1 MGTKQSEMWDLL
13 CELDSETVLQLLT
26 DWHGLQLLDDGFYG
40 HLIDEGYIEGGE
52 EENDESEERDQA
64 IQDED
69 FLEYCKTFE
78 NCWLCPLRGKD
89 VAECEEQF
97 NELVGSAEGH
107 AKLRGKDDGDD

>member
-1 MGTKQSEMWDLL
+1 MSAKQTEMWELL

-26 DWHGLQLLDDGFYG
+26 DWHGLQILDDGFYG
-40 HLIDEGYIEGGE
+40 HLIDEGYIEGAE
-52 EENDESEERDQA
+52 EEDESESRALA

-89 VAECEEQF
+89 VAECGEQF
-97 NELVGSAEGH
+97 NELVGSAEGR
-107 AKLRGKDDGDD
+107 AKLRGEDGSDD